1 MSRVRLAAPVLAAA
15 ALAACVSAG
24 DGTPRVA
31 QIPTDSLGLDGP
43 TYAAHPDG
51 WWTGLGD
58 PQLDRL
64 VSEALAANPSLAVAL
79 ARMRSAEQQANAAGA
94 GLSPHVDFDL
104 SVLRSKVSANYIY
117 PPPYAGSTFWDG
129 RVGFTLTWNLDFW
142 GRQSALIEQ
151 ATAGARAAELD
162 AEAAALALSGAV
174 AQTYVDYARGVALE
188 AVAMHA
194 VRQRDTLVD
203 LTTRRVSAGIDG
215 ETELQ
220 LAKSQRALAG
230 VALEQAR
237 LGRALAS
244 DALAAL
250 TGQSAA
256 AAGELAAPPRDLHEG
271 LALPAVLP
279 SDLIAHRPD
288 VAAAMAR
295 VEAAT
300 AGREAAKAAFYP
312 NVNLVGFGGLTA
324 VGLDALP
331 KGNSQTWSLGPSI
344 HLPIFDAGRL
354 RAEHARATA
363 DLDAAVATYNETV
376 LRAIREASDQVARVR
391 QLDLQLDEQ
400 ARGLEAA
407 ERAYALATQRYEAG
421 IANYLTVITAGT
433 SVTEARRVRANL
445 MADRSLAGIALVV
458 SLGGGWTGEAAA
470 ARAAYVPMENPK

>member
-1 MSRVRLAAPVLAAA
+1 MIHGRLLGPTLAAV
-15 ALAACVSAG
+15 ALTACVSPS

-31 QIPTDSLGLDGP
+31 ELPVDALGLSGP
-43 TYAAHPDG
+43 SYATEPDG

-79 ARMRSAEQQANAAGA
+79 ARMRSAAQQANAAGA
-94 GLSPHVDFDL
+94 GLDPRVEFDL
-104 SVLRSKVSANYIY
+104 NVLRSKVSANYIY

-151 ATAGARAAELD
+151 ATAGARAAALD

-174 AQTYVDYARGVALE
+174 GQTYVDYARGVELE
-188 AVAMHA
+188 AVATHA
-194 VRQRDTLVD
+194 VSQREKLVE
-203 LTTRRVSAGIDG
+203 LTARRVAAGIA
-215 ETELQ
+215 LQ
-220 LAKSQRALAG
+220 
-230 VALEQAR
+230 QAR
-237 LGRALAS
+237 LGRLLAS

-256 AAGELAAPPRDLHEG
+256 AAGELATPPRDLHQG

-288 VAAAMAR
+288 VAAARAR
-295 VEAAT
+295 VEAAS
-300 AGREAAKAAFYP
+300 AGRDAAEAAFYP
-312 NVNLVGFGGLTA
+312 NIDLVGFGGLTA
-324 VGLDALP
+324 VGLDSLP

-363 DLDAAVATYNETV
+363 DLDAAVATYNEAV
-376 LRAIREASDQVARVR
+376 LRAIREAADQVGRVR

-407 ERAYALATQRYEAG
+407 ERAFALATQRYEAG
-421 IANYLTVITAGT
+421 LANYLTVITADT
-433 SVTEARRVRANL
+433 SLTEARRGRANL
-445 MADRSLAGIALVV
+445 LADRSLAGIALVV
-458 SLGGGWTGEAAA
+458 ALGGGWSDGAAP
-470 ARAAYVPMENPK
+470 ARAAYVPTESPK

>member
-1 MSRVRLAAPVLAAA
+1 MIHGRLLGPTLAAV
-15 ALAACVSAG
+15 ALTACVSPS

-31 QIPTDSLGLDGP
+31 ELPVDALGLSGP
-43 TYAAHPDG
+43 SYATEPDG

-79 ARMRSAEQQANAAGA
+79 ARMRSAAQQANAAGA
-94 GLSPHVDFDL
+94 GLDPRVEFDL
-104 SVLRSKVSANYIY
+104 NVLRSKVSANYIY

-162 AEAAALALSGAV
+162 GEAAALAVSGTV
-174 AQTYVDYARGVALE
+174 AQAYVDYGRGVALE
-188 AVAMHA
+188 AVATHA
-194 VRQRDTLVD
+194 VEQRDRLVE
-203 LTTRRVSAGIDG
+203 LTARRVSAGIDG
-215 ETELQ
+215 DTELQ

-237 LGRALAS
+237 LGRVLAS
-244 DALAAL
+244 DAIATL

-256 AAGELAAPPRDLHEG
+256 SAGELETPSNDLHQG
-271 LALPAVLP
+271 LALPSVLP

-288 VAAAMAR
+288 VAAARAR
-295 VEAAT
+295 IDAAT
-300 AGREAAKAAFYP
+300 AGRAAAEAAFYP

-324 VGLDALP
+324 VGLDTLP

-344 HLPIFDAGRL
+344 HLPIFDAGKL

-363 DLDAAVATYNETV
+363 DLDAAVAAYNETV
-376 LRAIREASDQVARVR
+376 LRAVREASDQVARVR
-391 QLDLQLDEQ
+391 QLDLQIEEQ

-407 ERAYALATQRYEAG
+407 ERAYALAKQRYEAG
-421 IANYLTVITAGT
+421 LASYLTVINADA

-445 MADRSLAGIALVV
+445 LADRSLAGIALVV
-458 SLGGGWTGEAAA
+458 ALGGGWSDGNEPV
-470 ARAAYVPMENPK
+470 RAAYAPMENSK

>member
-1 MSRVRLAAPVLAAA
+1 MIHGRLLGPTLAAV
-15 ALAACVSAG
+15 ALTACVSPS

-31 QIPTDSLGLDGP
+31 ELPVDALGLSGP
-43 TYAAHPDG
+43 SYATEPDG

-79 ARMRSAEQQANAAGA
+79 ARMRSAAQQANAAGA
-94 GLSPHVDFDL
+94 GLDPRVEFDL
-104 SVLRSKVSANYIY
+104 NVLRSKVSANYIY

-151 ATAGARAAELD
+151 ATAGARAAALD

-174 AQTYVDYARGVALE
+174 AQTYVDYARGVELE
-188 AVAMHA
+188 AVAAHA
-194 VRQRDTLVD
+194 VSQREKLVE
-203 LTTRRVSAGIDG
+203 LTSRRVAAGIDG

-230 VALEQAR
+230 VALQQAR
-237 LGRALAS
+237 LGRLLAS

-256 AAGELAAPPRDLHEG
+256 AAGELATPPRDLLEG

-288 VAAAMAR
+288 VAAARAR
-295 VEAAT
+295 VEAAS
-300 AGREAAKAAFYP
+300 AGRDAAEAAFYP
-312 NVNLVGFGGLTA
+312 NINLVGFGGLTA
-324 VGLDALP
+324 VGLDSLP

-363 DLDAAVATYNETV
+363 DLDAAVAAYNEAV
-376 LRAIREASDQVARVR
+376 LRAIREAADQVGRVR

-407 ERAYALATQRYEAG
+407 ERAFALATQRYEAG
-421 IANYLTVITAGT
+421 LANYLTVITADT
-433 SVTEARRVRANL
+433 SLSEARRNRANL
-445 MADRSLAGIALVV
+445 LADRSLAGIALVV
-458 SLGGGWTGEAAA
+458 ALGGGWSDGTAP
-470 ARAAYVPMENPK
+470 ARAAYVPTESPK

>member
-1 MSRVRLAAPVLAAA
+1 MSRARLAVPMLAAA
-15 ALAACVSAG
+15 SLVACVSPG
-24 DGTPRVA
+24 DGTPRVE
-31 QIPTDSLGLDGP
+31 QIPTDALGLAGP
-43 TYAAHPDG
+43 SYTVAPDG

-94 GLSPHVDFDL
+94 GRDPRVEFDL

-174 AQTYVDYARGVALE
+174 AQTYVDYARGVELE
-188 AVAMHA
+188 AVAAHA
-194 VRQRDTLVD
+194 VRQRDKLVE
-203 LTTRRVSAGIDG
+203 LTARRVSAGIDG
-215 ETELQ
+215 DTELQ

-237 LGRALAS
+237 LGRLLAS

-256 AAGELAAPPRDLHEG
+256 AAGELAPPPHDLRNG

-288 VAAAMAR
+288 VAAARAR
-295 VEAAT
+295 VDAAT
-300 AGREAAKAAFYP
+300 AGRQAAEAAFYP
-312 NVNLVGFGGLTA
+312 NINLVGFGGLTA
-324 VGLDALP
+324 VGLDSLP

-363 DLDAAVATYNETV
+363 DLDAAVASYNETV
-376 LRAIREASDQVARVR
+376 LRAIREASDQVGRVR

-421 IANYLTVITAGT
+421 LSNYLTVITAGA
-433 SVTEARRVRANL
+433 SVTEARRIRANL
-445 MADRSLAGIALVV
+445 SADRSLAGIALVV
-458 SLGGGWTGEAAA
+458 ALGGGWSDGAAP
-470 ARAAYVPMENPK
+470 ARAAYVPMESPK

>member
-1 MSRVRLAAPVLAAA
+1 MSRARLVVPALAAA
-15 ALAACVSAG
+15 VLAACVSSG

-31 QIPTDSLGLDGP
+31 QIAPDSLGLDGP
-43 TYAAHPDG
+43 SYVAHPNG

-64 VSEALAANPSLAVAL
+64 VSEALSANPSLAVAL

-94 GLSPHVDFDL
+94 ALSPHVEFDL
-104 SVLRSKVSANYIY
+104 NVLRSKVSANYIY

-220 LAKSQRALAG
+220 LAKSQRSLAG

-400 ARGLEAA
+400 VRGLEAA

-470 ARAAYVPMENPK
+470 ARAAYAPMENPK

>member
-1 MSRVRLAAPVLAAA
+1 MSRARLVVPALAAA
-15 ALAACVSAG
+15 VLAACVSSG

-31 QIPTDSLGLDGP
+31 QIPPDSLGLAGP
-43 TYAAHPDG
+43 SYAAHPDG

-220 LAKSQRALAG
+220 LAKSQRSLAG

-400 ARGLEAA
+400 VRGLEAA

>member
-1 MSRVRLAAPVLAAA
+1 MSRARLVVPALAAA
-15 ALAACVSAG
+15 VLAACVSSG

-31 QIPTDSLGLDGP
+31 QIAPDSLGLDGP
-43 TYAAHPDG
+43 SYVAHPNG

-64 VSEALAANPSLAVAL
+64 VSEALSANPSLAVAL

-94 GLSPHVDFDL
+94 ALSPHVEFDL
-104 SVLRSKVSANYIY
+104 NVLRSKVSANYIY

-220 LAKSQRALAG
+220 LAKSQRSLAG